1 MKEAILKDSEYFQV
15 QARAMRIRD
24 ESSMFIEACKMNI
37 QKARSLRDD
46 AARLC
51 EEAMVLEEECIAVKS
66 KSIAILKLSGQFK
79 NLFDGSCVQLS
90 SIEDDTTILLQ
101 MIEEI
106 RQAPLSAESPLHS
119 LRDDLLELSFLP
131 GTGLLPP
138 GARTTV

>member
-1 MKEAILKDSEYFQV
+1 MKDSEYFQV

-66 KSIAILKLSGQFK
+66 KSIAILKLSDQYK
-79 NLFDGSCVQLS
+79 NFPDGSNVQLS
-90 SIEDDTTILLQ
+90 SIEDDTSILRE

-119 LRDDLLELSFLP
+119 LRDELLELSFLP
-131 GTGLLPP
+131 RPGLPP
-138 GARTTV
+138 PGSDTTV

>member
-1 MKEAILKDSEYFQV
+1 MKDSEYFQV

-46 AARLC
+46 ATRLC
-51 EEAMVLEEECIAVKS
+51 EEAMILEEECIAVKS
-66 KSIAILKLSGQFK
+66 KSIAILKLSNQHK
-79 NLFDGSCVQLS
+79 TLLDGSSVHLS
-90 SIEDDTTILLQ
+90 SIEDDTSILLQ

-106 RQAPLSAESPLHS
+106 RQVPLPAENPLHS
-119 LRDDLLELSFLP
+119 LRDELLELSFLP
-131 GTGLLPP
+131 GPRLLPP

>member
-1 MKEAILKDSEYFQV
+1 MKDSEYFQV

-46 AARLC
+46 ATRLC
-51 EEAMVLEEECIAVKS
+51 EEAMILEEECIAVKS
-66 KSIAILKLSGQFK
+66 KSIAILKLSNQHK
-79 NLFDGSCVQLS
+79 TLLDGSSVHLS
-90 SIEDDTTILLQ
+90 SIEDDTSILLQ

-119 LRDDLLELSFLP
+119 LRDELLELSFLP
-131 GTGLLPP
+131 HPVLPP
-138 GARTTV
+138 PGSCTTV